1 MSTGKGGILV
11 TGAARGIG
19 AAIAVEL
26 ARAGYV
32 VGCLSRSGGLPR
44 PAPADT
50 LAGRF
55 VPIACDVT
63 DEPGLVRALREF
75 AAEAGALEG
84 VVNNA
89 GILLTDP
96 VGSLPTDRLRQVL
109 ETNLIAP
116 AVLCREAYP
125 YLKATGRAIVVNI
138 GSFYDRLGV
147 KRNFAYAASKAG
159 LAALTRSLAVEWARA
174 GISVV
179 TVAPGYV
186 DTDISAAFLATE
198 AGKDFVSKRIP
209 VGRAGEVAEVALL
222 VRRLV
227 EDRLQ
232 FLTGTTIYID
242 GGQGV
247 SG

>member
-1 MSTGKGGILV
+1 MSKGGVLV

-19 AAIAVEL
+19 AAIALEL

-32 VGCLSRSGGLPR
+32 VGCLSRSGSAPQ
-44 PAPADT
+44 APAT
-50 LAGRF
+50 EKLAGRF
-55 VPIACDVT
+55 VELQCDVT
-63 DEPGLVRALREF
+63 DERRLTQTLREF
-75 AAEAGALEG
+75 VAEAGALEG
-84 VVNNA
+84 LVNNA
-89 GILLTDP
+89 GILLTDKIE
-96 VGSLPTDRLRQVL
+96 SMPTDRLRQVL

-125 YLKATGRAIVVNI
+125 YLKAAGRAVVVNI

-147 KRNFAYAASKAG
+147 KQNFAYSASKAG
-159 LAALTRSLAVEWARA
+159 LAALTRSLAVEWARD
-174 GISVV
+174 GISVL

-198 AGKDFVSKRIP
+198 AGKEFVSKRIP
-209 VGRAGEVAEVALL
+209 VGRAGEVGEIALL

-247 SG
+247 NP

>member
-1 MSTGKGGILV
+1 MSKGGVLV

-19 AAIAVEL
+19 AAIALEL

-32 VGCLSRSGGLPR
+32 VGCLSRSGNAPE
-44 PAPADT
+44 APAT
-50 LAGRF
+50 EELAGRF
-55 VPIACDVT
+55 VELACDVT
-63 DEPGLVRALREF
+63 DEQRLVRALREF
-75 AAEAGALEG
+75 VAEAGTLEG
-84 VVNNA
+84 LVNNA

-96 VGSLPTDRLRQVL
+96 FDAMPTDRLRQVL

-125 YLKATGRAIVVNI
+125 YLKNAGRSIIVNI

-147 KRNFAYAASKAG
+147 KRNFAYSASKAG
-159 LAALTRSLAVEWARA
+159 LAALTRSLAVEWARD

-186 DTDISAAFLATE
+186 ETDISAEFLATE
-198 AGKDFVSKRIP
+198 AGKEFVSKRIP
-209 VGRAGEVAEVALL
+209 VGRAGDVAEVAMLI
-222 VRRLV
+222 RRLV

-242 GGQGV
+242 GGQGI
-247 SG
+247 SP

>member
-1 MSTGKGGILV
+1 MSKGGVLV

-19 AAIAVEL
+19 AAIALEL

-32 VGCLSRSGGLPR
+32 VGCLSRSGNAPD
-44 PAPADT
+44 APAT
-50 LAGRF
+50 EKRAGRF
-55 VPIACDVT
+55 VELACDVT
-63 DEPGLVRALREF
+63 DEQRLVHALREF
-75 AAEAGALEG
+75 VADAGTLEG
-84 VVNNA
+84 LVNNA

-96 VGSLPTDRLRQVL
+96 FAAMPTDRLRQVL

-125 YLKATGRAIVVNI
+125 YLKNAGRSIIVNI

-147 KRNFAYAASKAG
+147 KRNFAYSASKAG
-159 LAALTRSLAVEWARA
+159 LAALTRSLAVEWARD

-186 DTDISAAFLATE
+186 ETDISAEFLATE
-198 AGKDFVSKRIP
+198 AGKEFVSKRIP
-209 VGRAGEVAEVALL
+209 VGRAGDVAEVAMLI
-222 VRRLV
+222 RRLV

-242 GGQGV
+242 GGQGI
-247 SG
+247 SP

>member
-1 MSTGKGGILV
+1 MSKGGVLV

-19 AAIAVEL
+19 AAIALEL

-32 VGCLSRSGGLPR
+32 VGCLSRSGT
-44 PAPADT
+44 APNAPHGET

-55 VPIACDVT
+55 VELQCDVT
-63 DEPGLVRALREF
+63 DEPRLVQSLRDF
-75 AAEAGALEG
+75 VAAAGVLEG
-84 VVNNA
+84 LVNNA
-89 GILLTDP
+89 GILLTDK
-96 VGSLPTDRLRQVL
+96 VEALPTQRLRQVL

-125 YLKATGRAIVVNI
+125 HLKRAGRAIVVNI

-147 KRNFAYAASKAG
+147 KQNFAYSASKAG
-159 LAALTRSLAVEWARA
+159 LAALTRSLAVEWAKD
-174 GISVV
+174 GISVL

-186 DTDISAAFLATE
+186 NTDISAEFLATE
-198 AGKDFVSKRIP
+198 AGKEFVSKRIP
-209 VGRAGEVAEVALL
+209 VGRAGEVAEIALL

-232 FLTGTTIYID
+232 FLTGTTIYMD
-242 GGQGV
+242 GGQAIN
-247 SG
+247 S